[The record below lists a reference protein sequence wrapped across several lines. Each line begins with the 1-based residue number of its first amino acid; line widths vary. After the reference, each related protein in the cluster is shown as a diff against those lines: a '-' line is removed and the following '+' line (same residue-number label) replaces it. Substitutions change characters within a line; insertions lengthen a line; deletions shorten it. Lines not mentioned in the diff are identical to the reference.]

1 MTSYADNIT
10 VIIPVLNE
18 ASSIVKTIRS
28 IRDVLPNAKVIVIDN
43 GSTDETGRLALAE
56 NVVLLHE
63 PQKGKGFAVRRG
75 FAAISSGCSSVVMLD
90 GDDTYGCES
99 LLDSL
104 ELVENFGFDMIV
116 GNRVP
121 DENSEETRKP
131 VYRRS
136 HAFGNYFFSKVSSFL
151 HPVDIQDSLS
161 GFRVMSSNFVRSFP
175 GGASGFEIETELNAH
190 AHLISAAVSNVDV
203 LYRGRG
209 QDSASKL
216 RTFKDGF
223 KILRT
228 NFALFANNRPQLA
241 FSLFALPWLVLGSV
255 LTVRVTLKF
264 LETGLVLQFPTFIAG
279 VASLTIS
286 ALLFTSGIILERIK
300 LARVDQA
307 RFSYNSLG

>member
-1 MTSYADNIT
+1 VTSYGNNTT

-18 ASSIVKTIRS
+18 ASSIAKTIQS
-28 IRDVLPNAKVIVIDN
+28 IREVLPSANIVVIDN
-43 GSTDETGRLALAE
+43 GSTDETCRLALAE

-75 FAAISSGCSSVVMLD
+75 FASVPNGCTSIVMVD
-90 GDDTYGCES
+90 GDDTYGCER
-99 LLDSL
+99 LLHCL

-121 DENSEETRKP
+121 DQNSEETRKP

-136 HAFGNYFFSKVSSFL
+136 HAFGNFFFSKISSFL

-203 LYRGRG
+203 TYRGRG
-209 QDSASKL
+209 EDSASKL
-216 RTFKDGF
+216 RTYRDGF

-228 NFALFANNRPQLA
+228 NFALFRNNRPQLA
-241 FSLFALPWLVLGSV
+241 FSLFALPWLMLGMV

-279 VASLTIS
+279 VAFLTIS

-307 RFSYNSLG
+307 RFSYSSTR

>member
-1 MTSYADNIT
+1 MTNYGSNTT

-28 IRDVLPNAKVIVIDN
+28 IREVLPNAKVLVIDN
-43 GSTDETGRLALAE
+43 GSTDETCRLAISE

-63 PQKGKGFAVRRG
+63 PQKGKGFAVRKG
-75 FAAISSGCSSVVMLD
+75 FASISNGCSSVVMVD
-90 GDDTYGCES
+90 GDDTYGCEH
-99 LLDSL
+99 LLECL
-104 ELVENFGFDMIV
+104 ELVDNFGFDMVV

-121 DENSEETRKP
+121 DQTSLESRKP

-151 HPVDIQDSLS
+151 HPVDIKDSLS
-161 GFRVMSSNFVRSFP
+161 GFRVMSINFVRSFP

-203 LYRGRG
+203 SYRGRG
-209 QDSASKL
+209 EDSASKL
-216 RTFKDGF
+216 RTYSDGF

-241 FSLFALPWLVLGSV
+241 FSLFAFPWLMLGTV

-264 LETGLVLQFPTFIAG
+264 LETGLVLQFPSFIAG

-307 RFSYNSLG
+307 RFSYSSTR

>member
-1 MTSYADNIT
+1 MTNHGSNTT

-28 IRDVLPNAKVIVIDN
+28 IREVLPNAKVIVIDN
-43 GSTDETGRLALAE
+43 GSTDETCRLAISE

-63 PQKGKGFAVRRG
+63 PQKGKGFAVRKG
-75 FAAISSGCSSVVMLD
+75 FTSISSGCSSVVMVD
-90 GDDTYGCES
+90 GDDTYGCEN
-99 LLDSL
+99 LLQCLD
-104 ELVENFGFDMIV
+104 LVDNFGFDMVV

-121 DENSEETRKP
+121 DQTSLESRKP
-131 VYRRS
+131 AYRRS

-161 GFRVMSSNFVRSFP
+161 GFRVMSIRFVRSFP

-203 LYRGRG
+203 SYRGRG
-209 QDSASKL
+209 EDSASKL
-216 RTFKDGF
+216 RTYSDGF

-241 FSLFALPWLVLGSV
+241 FSLFAFPWLTLGSV
-255 LTVRVTLKF
+255 LTARVALKF

-307 RFSYNSLG
+307 RFSYSSAR